1 MALLRPPCRYG
12 MNDGFPGGAGNQWAA
27 SGGPQDDWQLQTD
40 WQGGSGGLAGYQAPD
55 VAAPQP
61 SEFNNF

>member
-1 MALLRPPCRYG
+1 